1 MHGYL
6 RQVESGQCDISFYF
20 PGNIQR
26 DDVTHPQYLMDDSIG
41 VGHGVSVSQAG
52 MLRLAN
58 HSVNFSLYIFF
69 KEMGVSI
76 KFYILMLSSKGIE
89 IVFQTSL
96 LLFHPAS

>member
-41 VGHGVSVSQAG
+41 VGHGVSVIYGWVSP
-52 MLRLAN
+52 LAN
-58 HSVNFSLYIFF
+58 HSVNLRVYFF
-69 KEMGVSI
+69 CKKTGALLAS
-76 KFYILMLSSKGIE
+76 KF
-89 IVFQTSL
+89 IVF
-96 LLFHPAS
+96 F